1 MISNNLQTQKLKSF
15 RMVIKPGD
23 SKLRSSDY
31 WAILVLCLVGSI
43 TLIVMM
49 AQSI

>member
-1 MISNNLQTQKLKSF
+1 MITNALQTPKLQSF
-15 RMVIKPGD
+15 KMVIKPGD
-23 SKLRSSDY
+23 SKLRSGDY

-49 AQSI
+49 TQAI